1 MKKKII
7 ITGITCAFLL
17 ISGICYSFVYR
28 QNSVDTDLITTLTDA
43 TITTGAI
50 STSPSPSFLPDEK
63 QVTINKN
70 LQETSS
76 IYVHLVGA
84 VKEPGVYEVT
94 TATRLYELVKLAG
107 GLTGEAAGDYVNQ
120 AITLGDGQ
128 RIYIPTLEEVAKLSQ
143 NQRMEGDKTLE
154 NGNNSDT
161 QNQTV
166 LQTDR
171 ININTASLDQLMTLP
186 GIGQAKADSIINYRT
201 QNGLFTKIEE
211 LMNISGIKEGL
222 FGKVKEYIS
231 VE

>member
-1 MKKKII
+1 M
-7 ITGITCAFLL
+7 
-17 ISGICYSFVYR
+17 
-28 QNSVDTDLITTLTDA
+28 
-43 TITTGAI
+43 
-50 STSPSPSFLPDEK
+50 
-63 QVTINKN
+63 
-70 LQETSS
+70 
-76 IYVHLVGA
+76 
-84 VKEPGVYEVT
+84 KEPGVYEVT